1 METLQDLI
9 DQGEHVNQ
17 DFKFRIDDQRKI
29 ARTLCAFAN
38 TSGGRLLIGVKDNRK
53 IAGCNPEEEFH
64 MLEGAA
70 SVFCQPE
77 LKITSKIWQEDFR
90 LVLEVSVAKSE
101 NGPHK
106 AKDDDGKWKPYIR
119 IKDKTTAVNKILEWV
134 WIEQKRKTARPEHFG
149 EDELQL
155 LKSIGQFQPVTLS
168 KLYRESTLPLRR
180 VDRLL
185 VLFICWDLVDMIFEN
200 DGIYYRLKGELLS
213 DGIS

>member
-53 IAGCNPEEEFH
+53 IAGCNPEEEIH

-70 SVFCQPE
+70 SIFCQPE
-77 LKITSKIWQEDFR
+77 LRITSKIWQEDFR

-101 NGPHK
+101 NGPHR

-149 EDELQL
+149 EDELLL

-185 VLFICWDLVDMIFEN
+185 VLFICWNLVDMIFEN
-200 DGIYYRLKGELLS
+200 DGIYYRLREE
-213 DGIS
+213 

>member
-53 IAGCNPEEEFH
+53 IVGCNPEEEFH

-70 SVFCQPE
+70 QLFCQPE
-77 LKITSKIWQEDFR
+77 LTITSKIWQEDFR
-90 LVLEVSVAKSE
+90 LVLEVYVEKSP

-134 WIEQKRKTARPEHFG
+134 WVEQKRKTARPEHFG
-149 EDELQL
+149 EDELHL
-155 LKSIGQFQPVTLS
+155 LRIIGQFQPVTLS
-168 KLYRESTLPLRR
+168 KLYRESKLPLRR
-180 VDRLL
+180 VDRML
-185 VLFICWDLVDMIFEN
+185 VLFICWELAEIVFEN
-200 DGIYYRLKGELLS
+200 DGIYYRLKEE
-213 DGIS
+213 

>member
-53 IAGCNPEEEFH
+53 IVGCNPEEEFH

-70 SVFCQPE
+70 QLFCQPE
-77 LKITSKIWQEDFR
+77 LAITSKIWQEDFR
-90 LVLEVSVAKSE
+90 LVLEVYVEKSP

-134 WIEQKRKTARPEHFG
+134 WVEQKRKTARPEHFG
-149 EDELQL
+149 EDELHL
-155 LKSIGQFQPVTLS
+155 LRIIGQFQPVTLS
-168 KLYRESTLPLRR
+168 KLYRESKLPLRR
-180 VDRLL
+180 VDRML
-185 VLFICWDLVDMIFEN
+185 VLFICWELVEIVFEN
-200 DGIYYRLKGELLS
+200 DGIYYRLKEE
-213 DGIS
+213 